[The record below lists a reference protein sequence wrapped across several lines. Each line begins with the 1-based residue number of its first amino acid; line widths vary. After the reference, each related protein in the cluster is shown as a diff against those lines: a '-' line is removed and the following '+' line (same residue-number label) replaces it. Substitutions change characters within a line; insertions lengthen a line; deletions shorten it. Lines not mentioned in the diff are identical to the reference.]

1 MYLDLNDLEE
11 KKIEQRFGFLSNRI
25 LSFLPRIVDGIDS
38 FWYPWEIFI
47 DDVNWFDV
55 LRL

>member
-1 MYLDLNDLEE
+1 MLNKFFLQFLLLVMENPMYLDLNDLEE

-38 FWYPWEIFI
+38 F
-47 DDVNWFDV
+47 
-55 LRL
+55 